1 MLLAFSLEPK
11 ELFVAALHIGGN
23 VWQVE
28 LRHLMAVWS
37 CIKTLNIENYIVR

>member
-11 ELFVAALHIGGN
+11 ELSVAALHIGGN
-23 VWQVE
+23 VWQVM

-37 CIKTLNIENYIVR
+37 CIKTLNIETYFIR